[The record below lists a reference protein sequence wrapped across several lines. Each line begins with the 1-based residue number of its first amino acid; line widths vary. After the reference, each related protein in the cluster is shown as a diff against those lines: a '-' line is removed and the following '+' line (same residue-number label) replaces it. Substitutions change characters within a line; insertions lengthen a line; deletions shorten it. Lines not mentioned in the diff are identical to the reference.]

1 MSSTPQPG
9 GSTPIR
15 IVISYRRQDT
25 PGGAGRLRE
34 SLAEH
39 FGRENVFLD
48 IDAIPPG
55 VPWRQAIE
63 KTIHE
68 CNVLLPVIGVHWL
81 SAADEQ
87 GSRRLDDPNDVLR
100 FEIANALRAGVRI
113 IPIQLHGAPMP
124 GRDELPEEIAGLADY
139 QSIRIDDDD
148 WRDDMRKLV
157 RALERIRGEITG
169 VDVTDSG
176 DGRPTGQADRAAT
189 QEAAPTPAGGD
200 GPAGWLRPL
209 PPDASDEQR
218 RRRRRWQIWGYVLGA
233 FCLLLACIPTDEDE
247 AEYGTGGAFFGN
259 LAVGLGVA
267 LLLRLVY
274 VKLLRRDGR
283 PFWSPWILAIAFPL
297 ALASR
302 NS

>member
-1 MSSTPQPG
+1 LTDDHAD
-9 GSTPIR
+9 IR

-34 SLAEH
+34 SLADR
-39 FGRENVFLD
+39 FGRDNVFLD

-63 KTIHE
+63 KTIQE

-81 SAADEQ
+81 SVADEQ
-87 GSRRLDDPNDVLR
+87 GGRRLDDPNDVLR
-100 FEIANALRAGVRI
+100 FEIANALKAGVRI
-113 IPIQLHGAPMP
+113 IPIQLHGAAMP
-124 GRDELPEEIAGLADY
+124 GREELPEEIAGLADY

-157 RALERIRGEITG
+157 RALERIRAEITG
-169 VDVTDSG
+169 VDVADSG
-176 DGRPTGQADRAAT
+176 DGTPQKPTGEADRAAIP
-189 QEAAPTPAGGD
+189 EAAPAPAGGRLMS
-200 GPAGWLRPL
+200 WLRPL
-209 PPDASDEQR
+209 PPDASEAQRAKR
-218 RRRRRWQIWGYVLGA
+218 RRLQIWGYALGA
-233 FCLLLACIPTDEDE
+233 FSLLLACIPTDEDE

-267 LLLRLVY
+267 LLLRLAY
-274 VKLLRRDGR
+274 VKLVRRGR
-283 PFWSPWILAIAFPL
+283 PFWSPWILAIAFPI

>member
-1 MSSTPQPG
+1 MTDDQAN
-9 GSTPIR
+9 IR

-81 SAADEQ
+81 GAADEQ
-87 GSRRLDDPNDVLR
+87 GGRRLDDPNDVLR

-113 IPIQLHGAPMP
+113 IPIQLHGASMP
-124 GRDELPEEIAGLADY
+124 GRDELPDEIAELADY

-157 RALERIRGEITG
+157 RALERIRAEITG
-169 VDVTDSG
+169 VDVADSG
-176 DGRPTGQADRAAT
+176 DGTPGEPTGEADRAAT
-189 QEAAPTPAGGD
+189 PEAAPAPAGG
-200 GPAGWLRPL
+200 GLMSWLRPL
-209 PPDASDEQR
+209 PPDASEEARAKR
-218 RRRRRWQIWGYVLGA
+218 RRLQIWGYALGA

-267 LLLRLVY
+267 LLLRLAY
-274 VKLLRRDGR
+274 VRLLRRGR
-283 PFWSPWILAIAFPL
+283 PFWSPWILAIAFPI